1 MDTKK
6 VWLVT
11 GASKGLGLA
20 LVKKLLDQGYPVAAT
35 SRSLT
40 ALESAVGNQENFLP
54 LQVDLMSEASVAS
67 GISKTIE
74 TFRSLDVVVNNAGYG
89 QNGTLEE
96 LTDAESRENFDVN
109 VFGLLN
115 VVRKT
120 MPILRKQGSGHI
132 FNIASVAGMVAN
144 FPGFGIYC
152 ATKFAVVGLTEA
164 LSEEAKPF
172 GINTTLVYPGY
183 FRTEFLTSDSLH
195 LAANRM
201 DIYAQAREFERLHIE
216 EISGNQLGDPE
227 KAAEVL
233 IQVAESDNPILHLFL
248 GSDAYAMVENK
259 LKTLESALRAGKEL
273 SYSTDFAN

>member
-20 LVKKLLDQGYPVAAT
+20 LVKKLLDQGYRVAAT
-35 SRSLT
+35 SRSLA
-40 ALESAVGNQENFLP
+40 ALEGAVGAQENFLP
-54 LQVDLMSEASVAS
+54 LEVDLMSEASVAS
-67 GISKTIE
+67 GISKTVE
-74 TFRSLDVVVNNAGYG
+74 TFGSLDVVVNNAGYG

-115 VVRKT
+115 VVRKV
-120 MPILRKQGSGHI
+120 MPTLRNQGSGHI

-195 LAANRM
+195 LANNRM
-201 DIYAQAREFERLHIE
+201 DIYTQAREFERLHLE

-233 IQVAESDNPILHLFL
+233 IQVAESDNPMLHLFL
-248 GSDAYAMVENK
+248 GSDAYAMAENK
-259 LKTLESALRAGKEL
+259 LKTLESALLNGKEL
-273 SYSTDFAN
+273 SYSTDFVN

>member
-1 MDTKK
+1 MNAKK

-20 LVKKLLDQGYPVAAT
+20 LVKKLLDGGYRVAAT
-35 SRSLT
+35 SRSLP
-40 ALESAVGNQENFLP
+40 ALKSAVGTHDNFLP
-54 LQVDLMSEASVAS
+54 LQVDLMSEVSVAS
-67 GISKTIE
+67 GISKTVE
-74 TFRSLDVVVNNAGYG
+74 TFGSLDVVVNNAGYG

-96 LTDAESRENFDVN
+96 LTDSECRQNFDVN

-115 VVRKT
+115 VVRKA
-120 MPILRKQGSGHI
+120 MPILREQGSGHI

-201 DIYAQAREFERLHIE
+201 DVYANARESERLHIE
-216 EISGNQLGDPE
+216 EISGNQLGDPG

-233 IQVAESDNPILHLFL
+233 IEVAKNNNPMLHLFL
-248 GSDAYAMVENK
+248 GSDAYAMAENK
-259 LKTLESALRAGKEL
+259 LKTLENALLANKEL

>member
-20 LVKKLLDQGYPVAAT
+20 LVKKLLDQGYRVAAT
-35 SRSLT
+35 SRSLA
-40 ALESAVGNQENFLP
+40 ALESAVGIQHNFLP

-67 GISKTIE
+67 GISKTVE
-74 TFRSLDVVVNNAGYG
+74 TFGSLDVVVNNAGYG

-115 VVRKT
+115 VVRKAI
-120 MPILRKQGSGHI
+120 PILRKQGAGHI
-132 FNIASVAGMVAN
+132 FNIASIGGMVAN

-152 ATKFAVVGLTEA
+152 ATKFAVVGLTET
-164 LSEEAKPF
+164 LSEEVKPF

-227 KAAEVL
+227 KAAEAL
-233 IQVAESDNPILHLFL
+233 IEVAESDDPMFHLFL
-248 GSDAYAMVENK
+248 GSDSYAMAENK
-259 LKTLESALRAGKEL
+259 LKTLENALLASKEL
-273 SYSTDFAN
+273 SYSTDFVH

>member
-20 LVKKLLDQGYPVAAT
+20 LVKKLLDQGYRVAAT
-35 SRSLT
+35 SRSLA
-40 ALESAVGNQENFLP
+40 ALEGAVGAQENFLP
-54 LQVDLMSEASVAS
+54 LEVDLMSEASVAS
-67 GISKTIE
+67 GISKTVE
-74 TFRSLDVVVNNAGYG
+74 TFGNLDVVVNNAGYG

-115 VVRKT
+115 VVRKA
-120 MPILRKQGSGHI
+120 MPILRNQGSGHI

-183 FRTEFLTSDSLH
+183 FRTEFLTNDSLR
-195 LAANRM
+195 LAENRM
-201 DIYAQAREFERLHIE
+201 DVYTQARESERLHTQ

-233 IQVAESDNPILHLFL
+233 IRVAESDNPMLHLFL
-248 GSDAYAMVENK
+248 GSDAYAMAENK
-259 LKTLESALRAGKEL
+259 LKTLESALLNGKEL
-273 SYSTDFAN
+273 SYSTDFVN